1 MRKNYLITGGAG
13 FIGYHISKF
22 LLDARH
28 NVICVDNLNN
38 YYSEKLKK
46 DRLKELSKYRNFKF
60 FKLDIS
66 NKTILYKKLS
76 KIKINKIIHLAAQA
90 GVRYAYKY
98 PRKYFQS
105 NLKGFFNIIEFAR
118 EKKIKELLCASTSS
132 IYGEQ
137 EKFPIKETFDSS
149 KPIQFYAATK
159 KANEVMGYSYYK
171 MFKINFVFM
180 RFFTVYGPWGRP
192 DLSIFKFVKNIKNGK
207 KIQIYNFGDHVRDFT
222 YIDDVVSGISKILKR
237 RNKGVNIF
245 NIGSTKKIKLMDV
258 VKKIEFLLNKKAK
271 IEYLS
276 MQPGDIYKTHS
287 DTSFLYR
294 YCGYKSKT
302 SINTGLKKFIN
313 WYNNYYK

>member
-1 MRKNYLITGGAG
+1 
-13 FIGYHISKF
+13 
-22 LLDARH
+22 
-28 NVICVDNLNN
+28 
-38 YYSEKLKK
+38 
-46 DRLKELSKYRNFKF
+46 
-60 FKLDIS
+60 
-66 NKTILYKKLS
+66 
-76 KIKINKIIHLAAQA
+76 
-90 GVRYAYKY
+90 
-98 PRKYFQS
+98 
-105 NLKGFFNIIEFAR
+105 
-118 EKKIKELLCASTSS
+118 
-132 IYGEQ
+132 
-137 EKFPIKETFDSS
+137 
-149 KPIQFYAATK
+149 
-159 KANEVMGYSYYK
+159 MGYSYYK

-192 DLSIFKFVKNIKNGK
+192 DLSIFKVVKNIKNGK

-222 YIDDVVSGISKILKR
+222 YIDDVVNGISKILKR

-258 VKKIEFLLNKKAK
+258 VKKIEFLLDKKAK